1 MLKTIFKIS
10 LLLLFSLSACTPV
23 HPIVDR
29 AYQGKH
35 PLLEHHEYTLAGMP
49 EYVHEKE
56 IFRIEHIYDLA
67 ILAFIKQ
74 DDQGS
79 NFYFVMESSPDLSQL
94 FALIES
100 LIPYSFELVLSTL
113 RYEAS
118 EDEVIQIYQLKLK
131 PTLEESSELPTFFSQ
146 FIESLKLQTLSPI
159 DQITNI
165 HNELILQTEYD
176 MSILDLDL
184 SIPQKHPSFEAI
196 GLFKYNLAVCSGYA
210 RAFNGLAHELG
221 IPSLMISSEVMAH
234 AWNMVYLEDEWLF
247 VDVTFDDPVPDQKG
261 RVRSNYLLLNEEDF
275 LSLGK
280 HEFDENGGTA
290 LSKET
295 YVEFANYVYFN
306 VKSW

>member
-1 MLKTIFKIS
+1 MFKSIFKIS
-10 LLLLFSLSACTPV
+10 LFVLLSFSACTPV
-23 HPIVDR
+23 KPIVDS
-29 AYQGKH
+29 AYLGNH
-35 PLLEHHEYTLAGMP
+35 PLLEQHEYTLAGMP
-49 EYVHEKE
+49 EYVNEKE
-56 IFRIEHIYDLA
+56 IFRIHHIYDLA
-67 ILAFIKQ
+67 ILAYIKH
-74 DDQGS
+74 DYQGS
-79 NFYFVMESSPDLSQL
+79 DFYFVMEDTPDLSQL

-113 RYEAS
+113 KYEAS
-118 EDEVIQIYQLKLK
+118 EDEAIQIYQLKLK
-131 PTLEESSELPTFFSQ
+131 PSLEESSELPAFFTQ
-146 FIESLKLQTLSPI
+146 FIENLKLQSISPI
-159 DQITNI
+159 DQITSI

-184 SIPQKHPSFEAI
+184 SVPQKHPSFEAI
-196 GLFKYNLAVCSGYA
+196 GLFKHNLAVCSGYA

-234 AWNMVYLEDEWLF
+234 AWNMVYLEGEWLF
-247 VDVTFDDPVPDQKG
+247 VDLTFDDPIPDQKG
-261 RVRSNYLLLNEEDF
+261 RLRSNYLLLNEEDF

-280 HEFDENGGTA
+280 HEFDETEGTA